1 MRLLHIATAMTS
13 VGLLAACGGSPS
25 DSPAPAPAPGTPAS
39 ITLTGVVAKG
49 AALAS
54 AVVTTKCA
62 TGTGTATSS
71 STGGYTITITGGVLP
86 CVLEATSSDA
96 ATVLHS
102 VATATAGSTA
112 ATANITTLTELLV
125 AELAGQNP
133 TAYMAG
139 LSTASLSTTVT
150 TATVSTAQAGVVST
164 LTAAGIDTSAIG
176 NMVSGT
182 LVAASTG
189 TTGNAYDLVLD
200 NLLASLTAGGTSF
213 SQLVDTMVLSSPN
226 APSGGST
233 GVATLPPAL
242 LLKPQASNCAA
253 LRSADYRLLKIAPSL
268 TTGAA
273 DPVTAA
279 VTMSFDATTLTATF
293 GPNDT
298 QTLTAAGNCQYTTPD
313 GGDVV
318 VSPSGVIVVRT
329 FVGADDD
336 TTSDGGKVRMLI
348 AVPVQSI
355 AVAELEGDWNLLDWD
370 FESAGVQAPHAD
382 VIHVNAS
389 GAVTS
394 SKCNADALNTA
405 AASCTSESTPLPVF
419 SAHAEGGFTLAS
431 NNTSDVWSSRF
442 FAYKAGN
449 GALMLV
455 GLDAQGELSIGT
467 KVQTLSLPSI
477 GRVTTSWNIAIS
489 SATVADALSTTT
501 NTITGANVDTGIVT
515 RNSQNGT
522 STFTVPQQ
530 MAYNTP
536 RAGLLRR
543 TPETVTA
550 SDGSSATVREG
561 YFLSMPALGL
571 TAYVLPDNIAGAGN
585 NARFGMSVNQPQVTA
600 P

>member
-25 DSPAPAPAPGTPAS
+25 DSPAPAPAPSTPAS

-49 AALAS
+49 AALAG
-54 AVVTTKCA
+54 ATVTTKCA
-62 TGTGTATSS
+62 TGAGTATSNG
-71 STGGYTITITGGVLP
+71 TGGYSITITGGVLP

-125 AELAGQNP
+125 AELTGQIP

-139 LSTASLSTTVT
+139 VSTASLATTVT
-150 TATVSTAQAGVVST
+150 AATVSTAQAGVVST

-176 NMVSGT
+176 NMVSGP

-200 NLLASLTAGGTSF
+200 NLSAALTTSGTSL
-213 SQLVDTMVLSSPN
+213 SQLVATVAASSPE
-226 APSGGST
+226 AAGTST
-233 GVATLPPAL
+233 DAADLSPAL
-242 LLKPQASNCAA
+242 LFKPQASNCAA

-273 DPVTAA
+273 DAVTAA

-293 GPNDT
+293 GPGDT
-298 QTLTAAGNCQYTTPD
+298 LTLTAAGDCQYTTPD

-318 VSPSGVIVVRT
+318 VSPSGVIVARNL
-329 FVGADDD
+329 VGVDDD

-355 AVAELEGDWNLLDWD
+355 AVAELEGDWNLLSWD
-370 FESAGVQAPHAD
+370 FESAGVQAPNAG
-382 VIHVNAS
+382 VIQVNAS
-389 GAVTS
+389 GAMTS
-394 SKCNADALNTA
+394 SKCFADALNTA
-405 AASCTSESTPLPVF
+405 AASCTPEPAPLPVF

-431 NNTSDVWSSRF
+431 NNPSDVWSSRF

-467 KVQTLSLPSI
+467 KVQMLSLPPVA
-477 GRVTTSWNIAIS
+477 RVTTSWNIAIT
-489 SATVADALSTTT
+489 SAAATDALSTTT
-501 NTITGANVDTGIVT
+501 NTITGANTDTGIVT
-515 RNSQNGT
+515 RDSQNGT
-522 STFTVPQQ
+522 SSFTVPQQ

-543 TPETVTA
+543 TPETVMA

-561 YFLSMPALGL
+561 YFLSIPGVGL

-585 NARFGMSVNQPQVTA
+585 NARFGMSVNQPQATA

>member
-25 DSPAPAPAPGTPAS
+25 DSPAPAPAPSTPAS

-49 AALAS
+49 AALAG
-54 AVVTTKCA
+54 AAVTTKCA

-200 NLLASLTAGGTSF
+200 NLLASLTASGTSF
-213 SQLVDTMVLSSPN
+213 SQLVETVAASSPK
-226 APSGGST
+226 APAPTPGTST
-233 GVATLPPAL
+233 AASDLPAAL

-273 DPVTAA
+273 DPVTA
-279 VTMSFDATTLTATF
+279 VVSMSFDATTLTATF
-293 GPNDT
+293 GPGDT

-318 VSPSGVIVVRT
+318 VSPAGVIVVRNL
-329 FVGADDD
+329 VGTDDD

-355 AVAELEGDWNLLDWD
+355 AVSELEGDWNLLGWD
-370 FESAGVQAPHAD
+370 FESAGVQAPNAG

-389 GAVTS
+389 GAMTS
-394 SKCNADALNTA
+394 SKCFADALNTA
-405 AASCTSESTPLPVF
+405 AASCTPEPAPLPVF

-431 NNTSDVWSSRF
+431 NNPSDVWSSRF
-442 FAYKAGN
+442 FAYRAGN

-467 KVQTLSLPSI
+467 KVQTLSLPPV
-477 GRVTTSWNIAIS
+477 GRVTTSWNIDIS
-489 SATVADALSTTT
+489 SAAVANPLSTTT
-501 NTITGANVDTGIVT
+501 NTITSANVDTGIVT
-515 RNSQNGT
+515 RNSQSGT

-561 YFLSMPALGL
+561 YFLSLTGLGL
-571 TAYVLPDNIAGAGN
+571 TAYVLPDTIAGTN
-585 NARFGMSVNQPQVTA
+585 TNARFGMSVLQP
-600 P
+600 